1 MKDLMD
7 LGKKVAI
14 AGGKEAMNYFRKSD
28 LNFKNKSKTHFD
40 PVSKADKN
48 TETVM
53 SESYFKI
60 STKRYNNW

>member
-28 LNFKNKSKTHFD
+28 LNFKNKSKTHLIQYQ
-40 PVSKADKN
+40 KQI
-48 TETVM
+48 
-53 SESYFKI
+53 KI
-60 STKRYNNW
+60 LKL

>member
-28 LNFKNKSKTHFD
+28 LNFKNKSKYQYTLW
-40 PVSKADKN
+40 KICTKK
-48 TETVM
+48 
-53 SESYFKI
+53 FKGI
-60 STKRYNNW
+60 